1 MTPGREGEPAHLT
14 GVAPLLGPVWM
25 DQQGSEVLERG
36 ECLRLLAQAGR
47 RGDIGRLG
55 IPTESSPIV
64 VPVNFGYWEAAVLL
78 RVGPGTLADLA
89 PESLVAFEVDDVDR
103 QGGVA
108 WSVLVRGLARALP
121 AHELHHLWHHL
132 PEPMAP
138 RPGDLIVSIRG
149 DVVTGRR
156 FPLSAPDP
164 HD

>member
-25 DQQGSEVLERG
+25 DQRGSEVLERG